1 MVNLNQFNKKFK
13 IRKNMSF
20 LKENFS
26 YLNGIQSIDKKN
38 KIMEDKMQANITK
51 TEIID
56 LEQYWNIFIGLMERI
71 THDLSMM
78 IKNTP
83 QEESSAKTII
93 NEIFDIGEQIAEYL
107 KYNHVIKEEYYDFVD
122 ILDLIEEI
130 LTNNFSKENI
140 QIVINILERLN
151 EITKYKLMLMEGNG
165 DNVMSSKNREIFKK
179 EYLEFER
186 DLFYFKK
193 DYYKDFTA
201 DKRAKEYFEI
211 FRDVLMEE

>member
-1 MVNLNQFNKKFK
+1 
-13 IRKNMSF
+13 
-20 LKENFS
+20 
-26 YLNGIQSIDKKN
+26 
-38 KIMEDKMQANITK
+38 MEDKMQANITK

-56 LEQYWNIFIGLMERI
+56 LEQYWNIFIGLIERI

-165 DNVMSSKNREIFKK
+165 DNVMSSKNRKIFKK

>member
-1 MVNLNQFNKKFK
+1 
-13 IRKNMSF
+13 
-20 LKENFS
+20 
-26 YLNGIQSIDKKN
+26 
-38 KIMEDKMQANITK
+38 MEDKMQANITK

-56 LEQYWNIFIGLMERI
+56 LEQYWNICIGLMERI

>member
-1 MVNLNQFNKKFK
+1 
-13 IRKNMSF
+13 
-20 LKENFS
+20 
-26 YLNGIQSIDKKN
+26 
-38 KIMEDKMQANITK
+38 MEDKMQANITK

-211 FRDVLMEE
+211 FRDDFVCNSVSGNCIFRNKKFKRKV